1 MQKILVA
8 LPISM
13 LIALGSISQ
22 TSSDTVCLPSSQLKL
37 AIEKIE
43 RGKQVE
49 RELILTNNKVVILEK
64 RIALKDSLIS
74 KYNDN
79 EKYYNKLISNYETS
93 LLNNTSQ
100 IQNLEESLRL
110 SKKIGRRQKLSKW
123 IIGILGLG
131 LGYLIGK

>member
-1 MQKILVA
+1 
-8 LPISM
+8 M

-74 KYNDN
+74 NYNDN

>member
-1 MQKILVA
+1 
-8 LPISM
+8 M

-43 RGKQVE
+43 KGKQVE

>member
-1 MQKILVA
+1 
-8 LPISM
+8 M